1 MSNKEFIQ
9 GKNHIK
15 ITVQDGWCEYEPLN
29 EVLQVLSESEWTIH
43 FVDNGNI
50 SCTKERSI
58 NDKIQKETGSN

>member
-1 MSNKEFIQ
+1 MDKKEFIK

-29 EVLQVLSESEWTIH
+29 EIIQFLSSNGWNVH

-50 SCTKERSI
+50 SCTKERCF
-58 NDKIQKETGSN
+58 NEKI